1 MAAVNFHFGIWDREL
16 DKSME
21 TDEIN
26 NQECPAKQYICI
38 ITETITH
45 VAF

>member
-1 MAAVNFHFGIWDREL
+1 MAAVNFHLGIGDREL

-21 TDEIN
+21 TDEVN
-26 NQECPAKQYICI
+26 NQQCTCTCI
-38 ITETITH
+38 TTETITH